1 MQVHCNGF
9 HTKAVAIKSLYC
21 FIVPPQACSFRPRR
35 DTKLKKMKKS
45 VLFILVVLLSI
56 VSANAQIKRISATRL
71 NAVPTTEEKKAIEKA
86 EDVKLDVLHG
96 SSNWYVGA
104 GYGYATDGEHMIGLE
119 AGRRFSDHFRLG
131 VQGMVNLTKSIVS
144 NHSWFVLKP
153 SFDLI
158 PSQSG
163 FYKATGI
170 DISISP
176 LIGGKVQ
183 CKGLRKFEDSE
194 GNTRL
199 RDLQCIPNITY
210 GGAAEFSWNFV
221 KHAQL
226 RVGVNYLTMSKE
238 KDFIENNGA
247 FVENLNEADKN
258 EVLSG
263 NWQKGQFMVTASVT
277 VHF

>member
-1 MQVHCNGF
+1 MLC
-9 HTKAVAIKSLYC
+9 
-21 FIVPPQACSFRPRR
+21 PQQKKKGHRKGRGCEIRR
-35 DTKLKKMKKS
+35 S
-45 VLFILVVLLSI
+45 SWV
-56 VSANAQIKRISATRL
+56 
-71 NAVPTTEEKKAIEKA
+71 
-86 EDVKLDVLHG
+86 VKLVRWRWLRLRYRRWTHDRSGSRPPSFWSLPPG
-96 SSNWYVGA
+96 SSGNG
-104 GYGYATDGEHMIGLE
+104 
-119 AGRRFSDHFRLG
+119 
-131 VQGMVNLTKSIVS
+131 NLTKSVVS

-158 PSQSG
+158 SSQSG

-210 GGAAEFSWNFV
+210 GGAAEISWNFV

-226 RVGVNYLTMSKE
+226 RVGVNYLTMPKE
-238 KDFIENNGA
+238 KDFIENIDA
-247 FVENLNEADKN
+247 FVKDLNEADRN

-277 VHF
+277 YHF

>member
-1 MQVHCNGF
+1 
-9 HTKAVAIKSLYC
+9 
-21 FIVPPQACSFRPRR
+21 
-35 DTKLKKMKKS
+35 
-45 VLFILVVLLSI
+45 
-56 VSANAQIKRISATRL
+56 
-71 NAVPTTEEKKAIEKA
+71 
-86 EDVKLDVLHG
+86 
-96 SSNWYVGA
+96 
-104 GYGYATDGEHMIGLE
+104 
-119 AGRRFSDHFRLG
+119 
-131 VQGMVNLTKSIVS
+131 MVNLTKSIVS

-238 KDFIENNGA
+238 KDFIENIGA

>member
-1 MQVHCNGF
+1 
-9 HTKAVAIKSLYC
+9 
-21 FIVPPQACSFRPRR
+21 
-35 DTKLKKMKKS
+35 MKKS

-210 GGAAEFSWNFV
+210 GGAAEISWNFV

-238 KDFIENNGA
+238 KDFIENIGA